1 MDDGNSVIN
10 GDDSVSYG
18 KSMVSEAD
26 DEEKKSDTQSS
37 RKGEAQLYPSPDK
50 YERILDV
57 LKSEEKDATWA
68 LDAQAQTEAIQL
80 AEAQEAEVAGS
91 QKVTDEDLTAE
102 LIRKQDEFEAE
113 QRRIKEKIEAEETRA
128 EEERIAAKHTADAK
142 LLEEQE
148 A

>member
-1 MDDGNSVIN
+1 MRN

-37 RKGEAQLYPSPDK
+37 RKGDAQLYPSPDK

-57 LKSEEKDATWA
+57 LKSEEKDASWA
-68 LDAQAQTEAIQL
+68 LEAQAQTEAIQL

-91 QKVTDEDLTAE
+91 QKVSDEDLTAE
-102 LIRKQDEFEAE
+102 LLKKQEELEAE
-113 QRRIKEKIEAEETRA
+113 QRRIKEQILAEQARA
-128 EEERIAAKHTADAK
+128 DEEKIAAERAAAAK
-142 LLEEQE
+142 LLEE
-148 A
+148 